1 MSLKFFSILVFIFS
15 IGCSTSPV
23 KYDKPVK
30 VDDYKNFVR
39 LKEEKENPVSEK
51 PISQKIKEKFTLKS
65 KPNTIKVDKVET
77 NKVEIKKSTPLS
89 PSKRSPLKRRIR
101 QTTTNTITSSEPK
114 LLPMAPRVESE
125 PPRDLSKSIMLY
137 FIYLQAFIILIFAFM
152 ILRRRKKVKEDIP
165 EKTGELNL

>member
-30 VDDYKNFVR
+30 VEDYKNFVR

-51 PISQKIKEKFTLKS
+51 TIGQKIKEKLAFKS
-65 KPNTIKVDKVET
+65 KPNT

-101 QTTTNTITSSEPK
+101 QTTTNAISSSEPK

-152 ILRRRKKVKEDIP
+152 ILRRRKKVKKDTP
-165 EKTGELNL
+165 EKTSELNL

>member
-1 MSLKFFSILVFIFS
+1 MSLKFFSVLVFILL

-30 VDDYKNFVR
+30 IDDYKNFVR

-51 PISQKIKEKFTLKS
+51 TIGRKIKDKLTLKS
-65 KPNTIKVDKVET
+65 KPNTIKVNKAET
-77 NKVEIKKSTPLS
+77 NKVQIKKSTPLS

-101 QTTTNTITSSEPK
+101 QTNTNVISSSEPK
-114 LLPMAPRVESE
+114 LLPMNPRVESE
-125 PPRDLSKSIMLY
+125 PPRDVGKSMMFY
-137 FIYLQAFIILIFAFM
+137 FIYLQALIILIFAIM